1 MAEPAQS
8 ASELGELGFRQLV
21 GIEPTRPQPSIPVP
35 GEAEQRQVRR
45 DLPHNRQ
52 DVNARAARPEVRCRA
67 RRGLDL
73 HTRNQ
78 IEPVRVRCRRSRLYE
93 VESQLR
99 FLGVRIVDCRG
110 AIIAPTLL
118 DFEEELD
125 REPVRVRQSY
135 DDA

>member
-1 MAEPAQS
+1 MRPYPVVVRYKLV
-8 ASELGELGFRQLV
+8 ELGDEGVVIRHRGDEEVTILYGAIL
-21 GIEPTRPQPSIPVP
+21 T
-35 GEAEQRQVRR
+35 AERLRS
-45 DLPHNRQ
+45 
-52 DVNARAARPEVRCRA
+52 

-73 HTRNQ
+73 HTRGQ
-78 IEPVRVRCRRSRLYE
+78 LQPVRVKCRRSRQYE
-93 VESQLR
+93 IESGLR
-99 FLGVRIVDCRG
+99 FMGVRIVDCSG